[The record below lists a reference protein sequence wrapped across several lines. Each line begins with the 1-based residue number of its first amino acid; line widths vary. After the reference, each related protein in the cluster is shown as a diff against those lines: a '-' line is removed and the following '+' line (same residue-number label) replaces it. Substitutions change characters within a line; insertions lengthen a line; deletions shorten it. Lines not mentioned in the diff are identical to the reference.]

1 MADVRLQVA
10 APLAVQATNRARLI
24 CGSLSVSLRWWPDEI
39 SWSALA
45 NSWTELQRP
54 GNWPLLVNDARALP
68 EISIGFIASNKDTS
82 YIGDG
87 GSILPM
93 LDSIDEMTNS
103 SKPVQLMLGTRDA
116 GRFRIIDFN
125 FTELDHNTDGQ
136 PVRAEISLVIKQA
149 QDAAAPIGPVKA
161 SKRKGK

>member
-10 APLAVQATNRARLI
+10 APPAAKATNRARLI
-24 CGSLSVSLRWWPDEI
+24 CGAINVSLPWWPDEI

-54 GNWPLLVNDARALP
+54 GTWPLLVNDAQGLP
-68 EISIGFIASNKDTS
+68 EISLGFIASNRDTS

-93 LDSIDEMTNS
+93 LQDIDQMAKSE
-103 SKPVQLMLGTRDA
+103 KPVQLMLATRDA
-116 GRFRIIDFN
+116 GRFRIIDYAI
-125 FTELDHNTDGQ
+125 TELEHNSDGQ
-136 PVRAEISLVIKQA
+136 PVRAEVSLVIKRA

-161 SKRKGK
+161 SKRKK